1 MSGASIAKICNDTEI
16 RRIGNVEDLKIPFDK
31 DGITM
36 LIHDKPIFA
45 DGSKVYEEL
54 RLLKINSKVERR
66 RYMML
71 VLN

>member
-16 RRIGNVEDLKIPFDK
+16 RRIGNAEDLKIPFDK

-54 RLLKINSKVERR
+54 EVIKDKLKSGEETI
-66 RYMML
+66 
-71 VLN
+71 

>member
-36 LIHDKPIFA
+36 LIHDKPIFKMGA
-45 DGSKVYEEL
+45 KYMKLQVIKDK
-54 RLLKINSKVERR
+54 LKSGGDDI
-66 RYMML
+66 
-71 VLN
+71 